1 MLFLYVFYFFGK
13 LYKILTI
20 LILMLNLDQCA
31 LENESNAWRAVSGAS
46 PEDNSLYF
54 GIFFSRDSAMLIL

>member
-13 LYKILTI
+13 LYKVLTI
-20 LILMLNLDQCA
+20 LILMLNLDQYA
-31 LENESNAWRAVSGAS
+31 LENESNAWRAS

>member
-1 MLFLYVFYFFGK
+1 
-13 LYKILTI
+13 
-20 LILMLNLDQCA
+20 MLNLDQCA

-54 GIFFSRDSAMLIL
+54 GIFFSRDSADVDLIIDITLFLLIYFFP